1 MPCKKGTK
9 QLSQVIRE
17 KIIQEHAQGATTNE
31 LAKQYGK
38 TYDTIRTI
46 IKSENKKKRQLA
58 VGIALKMKGR
68 PPKGCVA
75 TEEDRLSDLRYKL
88 NRKDNR
94 IKQLEMENE
103 LLRDFL
109 KEAGRG

>member
-9 QLSQVIRE
+9 QLPQVIRE
-17 KIIQEHAQGATTNE
+17 HIIEQHSVGATTNE
-31 LAKQYGK
+31 LAKQYNK
-38 TYDTIRTI
+38 TYDTIRSI

-58 VGIALKMKGR
+58 VGIALKNKGR
-68 PPKGCVA
+68 PSKDCIVA
-75 TEEDRLSDLRYKL
+75 EEDRLSDLRYKL
-88 NRKDNR
+88 DRKDYR

-109 KEAGRG
+109 KETGRG